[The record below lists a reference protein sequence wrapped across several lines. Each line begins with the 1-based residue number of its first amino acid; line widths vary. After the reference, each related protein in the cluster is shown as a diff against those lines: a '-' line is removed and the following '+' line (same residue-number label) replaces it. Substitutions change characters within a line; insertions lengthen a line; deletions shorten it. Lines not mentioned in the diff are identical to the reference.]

1 MTHQVHGCT
10 KSHVR
15 TGLLALAAGSA
26 LALPH
31 AAQAQED
38 PAPMLQWFECRFADM
53 ERRMPDFFMSGWGSV
68 WLPPVSKGYIS
79 PRDAN
84 QNSFSAGYDP
94 FDRFDLGS
102 PGRQTAYGTEAYFD
116 AVMTEF
122 HRANTLVY
130 IDMVLNHNAGRQTS
144 LLFQQ
149 DGGYPG
155 FWMGPLSGASG
166 KQATDNWGDFF
177 GGNASGYLQSENPSN
192 PNYCLHNGDLVALI
206 DINHASNNNFI
217 RQPIDST
224 NPLNIP
230 AGNFF
235 NRPDANN
242 RRFYRDTALP
252 QDNFFNTGTQQTN
265 GSPWAGA
272 LTTGIFTSCNIPARS
287 EPAQTQFWG
296 RFNMTDPMQGDP
308 VAENATG
315 YLIRWTQWML
325 DVKKVDGFRIDA
337 IKHMPSWFYDTFYDG
352 VVYNRRQTP
361 DGRWVIPYSFG
372 ESVEGN
378 DFTFDRYI
386 RMPNGRASGRNPAGD
401 AFGNRDA
408 LDLNGA
414 GRLRDLI
421 GGGGLGSWSSNNVLN
436 AHIDATDDGFN
447 NGTIGVNHIFSHDN
461 GSNGNGGSAP
471 GVPTAKQQGWFAH
484 AYLAM
489 RPGVKKFYHNARGVN
504 RSGGFWPRH
513 GLLPVF
519 GVEPNITQSRPSGLP
534 ISAPNSVITNLVQL
548 NNMTGRGE
556 FAPRWQDDDTFV
568 FERRTNA
575 GPGQVSSN
583 VLVATND
590 RYDAG
595 FDQRTVATNFP
606 AGTRLI
612 EYSGN
617 ATNATVD
624 PNNDIFDVITV
635 GPGGNVTLRI
645 PRNTAPGTNA
655 EHNRGFVVYAPALP
669 GGTLEILNSNGSTPS
684 VIPVDDIT
692 VPSWRRRANALPII
706 TGNQFRLKLTT
717 VNGDAGAGNNAAA
730 DDNAVFRINQGY
742 QDFNGSGS
750 WDVPFTNGVVPGYE
764 NFVTVRQPLAD
775 TANTNGLY
783 EQVIDT
789 TQLPEGYNYISVV
802 AFRKRIG
809 WEGPLFRE
817 FRQAIYVDRT
827 PPQFTFTNPSPLPA
841 NTTTSRFAIKSQDR
855 QTTRVHMIINPASLS
870 NPLSLATAANLCTQ
884 DDRFDWSRTLGGLQN
899 GQNTLLVIAFE
910 DSGNATWQT
919 YTVQVGNPAPTCDTI
934 DFNNNGVF
942 PEDQDVADFFDV
954 LAGGAPAT
962 CDPVQGCNDID
973 FNNDGVFPDDQDIV
987 DFFNVL
993 AGGNC

>member
-1 MTHQVHGCT
+1 
-10 KSHVR
+10 
-15 TGLLALAAGSA
+15 
-26 LALPH
+26 
-31 AAQAQED
+31 
-38 PAPMLQWFECRFADM
+38 
-53 ERRMPDFFMSGWGSV
+53 
-68 WLPPVSKGYIS
+68 
-79 PRDAN
+79 
-84 QNSFSAGYDP
+84 
-94 FDRFDLGS
+94 
-102 PGRQTAYGTEAYFD
+102 
-116 AVMTEF
+116 
-122 HRANTLVY
+122 
-130 IDMVLNHNAGRQTS
+130 
-144 LLFQQ
+144 
-149 DGGYPG
+149 
-155 FWMGPLSGASG
+155 
-166 KQATDNWGDFF
+166 
-177 GGNASGYLQSENPSN
+177 
-192 PNYCLHNGDLVALI
+192 
-206 DINHASNNNFI
+206 FI
-217 RQPIDST
+217 RQPVDST

-296 RFNMTDPMQGDP
+296 RCNMTDPMQGDP

-461 GSNGNGGSAP
+461 GSNGNG
-471 GVPTAKQQGWFAH
+471 
-484 AYLAM
+484 
-489 RPGVKKFYHNARGVN
+489 
-504 RSGGFWPRH
+504 
-513 GLLPVF
+513 
-519 GVEPNITQSRPSGLP
+519 
-534 ISAPNSVITNLVQL
+534 
-548 NNMTGRGE
+548 
-556 FAPRWQDDDTFV
+556 
-568 FERRTNA
+568 
-575 GPGQVSSN
+575 
-583 VLVATND
+583 
-590 RYDAG
+590 
-595 FDQRTVATNFP
+595 
-606 AGTRLI
+606 
-612 EYSGN
+612 
-617 ATNATVD
+617 
-624 PNNDIFDVITV
+624 
-635 GPGGNVTLRI
+635 
-645 PRNTAPGTNA
+645 
-655 EHNRGFVVYAPALP
+655 
-669 GGTLEILNSNGSTPS
+669 STPS
-684 VIPVDDIT
+684 AIPVDDIT

-750 WDVPFTNGVVPGYE
+750 WDIPFSNSVVPGYE
-764 NFVTVRQPLAD
+764 QFVTARQPLAD

-789 TQLPEGYNYISVV
+789 TQLPEGYN
-802 AFRKRIG
+802 
-809 WEGPLFRE
+809 
-817 FRQAIYVDRT
+817 
-827 PPQFTFTNPSPLPA
+827 
-841 NTTTSRFAIKSQDR
+841 
-855 QTTRVHMIINPASLS
+855 
-870 NPLSLATAANLCTQ
+870 
-884 DDRFDWSRTLGGLQN
+884 
-899 GQNTLLVIAFE
+899 
-910 DSGNATWQT
+910 
-919 YTVQVGNPAPTCDTI
+919 
-934 DFNNNGVF
+934 
-942 PEDQDVADFFDV
+942 
-954 LAGGAPAT
+954 
-962 CDPVQGCNDID
+962 
-973 FNNDGVFPDDQDIV
+973 
-987 DFFNVL
+987 
-993 AGGNC
+993 